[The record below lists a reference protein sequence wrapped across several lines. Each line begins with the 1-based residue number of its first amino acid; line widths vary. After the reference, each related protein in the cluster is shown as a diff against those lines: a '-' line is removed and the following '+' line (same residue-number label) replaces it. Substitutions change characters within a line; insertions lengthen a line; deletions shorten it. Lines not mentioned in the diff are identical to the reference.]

1 GDTYIIDFRYK
12 NIDKDD
18 VAIDKRNTEIKNGID
33 TEVYPEISNIDK
45 NFITYQSIGSTAAN
59 DLLSK
64 AGIAVAVSTLLILI
78 YIMFRFTMVSGI
90 AAILALLHD
99 VVILFALTVICR
111 VQINTSF
118 IAAIITII
126 AYSINNTIIIFDRC
140 RENVKPFK
148 GQKNIDYN
156 GIGDESVR
164 ANMTRSIYTTL
175 TTMVTII
182 FLAILG
188 SDSIREF
195 CVPILLGLCAG
206 VFSSVFLATPM
217 WSTMSIGF
225 DHMKEKYAA
234 KRGVSYDYK
243 KKDEE
248 VDLTAPIREKKK
260 DDEDDNEFFASSSRV
275 KTVGAKPDREK
286 GKPIHKYNKKNT
298 TFKKK

>member
-1 GDTYIIDFRYK
+1 MKDTNKLLTAFGKFNVSKYSKIWFSIPIVVVIIAMIVIIAIGATTGSYSDAVGIGIDFEGGSVVSVKLDNSYEYNAQVDKITKEIEKHGVNISYIQQQTSGGDTYIIDFRYK

-148 GQKNIDYN
+148 GQKNIDYK

-164 ANMTRSIYTTL
+164 ANMTPS
-175 TTMVTII
+175 
-182 FLAILG
+182 
-188 SDSIREF
+188 
-195 CVPILLGLCAG
+195 
-206 VFSSVFLATPM
+206 
-217 WSTMSIGF
+217 
-225 DHMKEKYAA
+225 
-234 KRGVSYDYK
+234 
-243 KKDEE
+243 
-248 VDLTAPIREKKK
+248 
-260 DDEDDNEFFASSSRV
+260 
-275 KTVGAKPDREK
+275 
-286 GKPIHKYNKKNT
+286 
-298 TFKKK
+298 